1 MWLISYFLI
10 LLSLFFY
17 IKRQKG
23 KFVFCL
29 LSAPDFFNL
38 IESKDAPVPVGQ
50 LMILVIFVISII
62 EFIHDRQY
70 FSNKTDKVGK
80 IISLLFLFSLF
91 HCLGSMFFAV
101 DDTKSCLLSALGS
114 FVFLMYFYL
123 RKMDKKDF
131 EIFFK
136 LLLFF
141 SIVQGVLFYLQLF
154 DINLLFGRVD
164 EATIESDVRYCN
176 SPRWAIFFILY
187 FMFNNTIPSI
197 KRFMY
202 LIFFLFMPLLNQSRS
217 SFVMIAIGMIA
228 FFMAKKKM
236 KYVLYII
243 GGVIFYQIFVA
254 SMFAN
259 RTKDSGL
266 STFDEVKM
274 VLTNPAAT
282 FDNYMYEDN
291 QGTFAFRI
299 GMIVERAEYIVS
311 NPQYLLFGVGDVTE
325 QHNKHYFQ
333 LGTYSKELT
342 YGRNMLSSVDTD
354 WVSIVIRLGLVGTIL
369 YIVFISIWLRK
380 SFSVLRLN
388 NSLLP
393 IVSAAFSFSIV
404 ARTFTNSYLQR
415 YLFITLIVIA
425 TTVVLSKKEPK
436 IK

>member
-1 MWLISYFLI
+1 
-10 LLSLFFY
+10 
-17 IKRQKG
+17 
-23 KFVFCL
+23 
-29 LSAPDFFNL
+29 
-38 IESKDAPVPVGQ
+38 
-50 LMILVIFVISII
+50 
-62 EFIHDRQY
+62 
-70 FSNKTDKVGK
+70 
-80 IISLLFLFSLF
+80 
-91 HCLGSMFFAV
+91 
-101 DDTKSCLLSALGS
+101 
-114 FVFLMYFYL
+114 
-123 RKMDKKDF
+123 
-131 EIFFK
+131 
-136 LLLFF
+136 
-141 SIVQGVLFYLQLF
+141 
-154 DINLLFGRVD
+154 
-164 EATIESDVRYCN
+164 
-176 SPRWAIFFILY
+176 
-187 FMFNNTIPSI
+187 
-197 KRFMY
+197 MY